1 MSKITFTA
9 KSASIKDFLYGSLF
23 KATLVTAEGNIDVY
37 VYHDHVTEQVNIL
50 FTKLNYGVD
59 QCNYQQ
65 GKCITCKNNMFRLY
79 NNACVQQVINCDQYT
94 NDQCTSCNSTS
105 QSING
110 VCIAKASCGALCEVT
125 TI

>member
-1 MSKITFTA
+1 MSSTSFTA

-23 KATLVTAEGNIDVY
+23 KATLVTAAGNVDVY

-65 GKCITCKNNMFRLY
+65 TTCVSCKNNYFRVY
-79 NNACVQQVINCDQYT
+79 NNACVQQVTNCVQYT
-94 NDQCTSCNSTS
+94 LDQCTTCNSTS
-105 QSING
+105 QLING
-110 VCIAKASCGALCEVT
+110 FCIAKASCGALCEAAT
-125 TI
+125 F